1 MEKNISANDFCRFIW
16 KSYLEDRRYDL
27 ISEFIS
33 DKISIIGTGAHE
45 VEKNLQEFIE
55 KIEQE
60 SLEWNGR
67 FIIRDQ
73 WYQTTELSD
82 TNSLVMGELA
92 VREDADAGILYDMCF
107 RFTIVLEKS
116 DNGWRIVHIHQ
127 SVADP
132 NQASDEFF
140 PHHMV
145 EQTYTQIVY
154 NLRHDSLTGLLNR
167 LYFKETCERFL
178 AAGECGAF
186 LMIDIDMFKSIN
198 DKYGHPIGDKTL
210 ISISESLKSVI
221 TPNALAGRVGGDEFT
236 LFLPGINN
244 IREIEGFFAT
254 LIMDWEERQKALQMR
269 EQVSIS
275 VGVTFVAYPNISYEA
290 ILNKADQALYLAKTN
305 KNNGLVHWEVLQKS
319 KEGN

>member
-1 MEKNISANDFCRFIW
+1 MEENVSANDFCRFIW

-27 ISEFIS
+27 LNDFIS

-45 VEKNLQEFIE
+45 VEKNLQEFVAKME
-55 KIEQE
+55 KE
-60 SLEWNGR
+60 SHEWTGR

-92 VREDADAGILYDMCF
+92 VREDGDEGILYDMCF

-116 DNGWRIVHIHQ
+116 ESGWKIVHIHQ

-178 AAGECGAF
+178 VAGDSGAF
-186 LMIDIDMFKSIN
+186 LMLDIDMFKNIN
-198 DKYGHPIGDKTL
+198 DQYGHPTGDKTL
-210 ISISESLKSVI
+210 ISISESLKAVI
-221 TPNALAGRVGGDEFT
+221 TPNDLAGRVGGDEFT
-236 LFLPGINN
+236 LFLPGIHHK
-244 IREIEGFFAT
+244 RGIEDFIAM
-254 LIMDWEERQKALQMR
+254 LKADWEERQKALQLHDKA
-269 EQVSIS
+269 SIS
-275 VGVTFVAYPNISYEA
+275 VGVTFTSTVNTSYEA
-290 ILNKADQALYLAKTN
+290 ILNKADQALYLAKAN
-305 KNNGLVHWEVLQKS
+305 KNNGLVNWKCLL
-319 KEGN
+319 